1 MVKAVPRR
9 LVRTLLGVTLLAGVL
24 VHPSVPPAAAQAPA
38 SSGPTEHAYRVD
50 DVDPQLRSLP
60 GGRLVARSV
69 RVDPFTTIGASFT
82 SSAGGEARVRA
93 HLPSGWTPWFALHH
107 GHEGGASTDPVW
119 VGDAA
124 DGYEVRLPADAVGV
138 VVHLVR
144 PTGEAVELTRTP
156 DAATE
161 AANAAPPVQRRS
173 AWGAAPYRGTIRYND
188 RVTRGVVHHTVN
200 TNGYSADQVPGMLR
214 SIQAY
219 HQGSARNWPDIAYNF
234 IVDRFGTIWEAR
246 ARSYDR
252 LTRVSASSGTTED
265 TVTVA
270 FLGDGSSQAAPSAS
284 IRAMGRLLGWK
295 LRKHGL
301 RPTRANVV
309 AHREIGQ
316 TSCPGA
322 ALLAQVPT
330 IERIAIEGNPPSGPF
345 YDVPWTDSDARA
357 VDWAADEEI
366 IPGFEDLTFR
376 PRRPASRAD
385 TVVWV
390 WRLAGRPSGASHPFT
405 DVPEGA
411 PYEEALQWASGAGI
425 VRGVTATRF
434 GPGQDSTRQEFV
446 DLLWR
451 WVGSPE
457 VAVDHRFTDV
467 GARESLD
474 WASASDLVTGAGFRP
489 SAVVLRVTAAAFL
502 HHLRPFEDVGRGH
515 VARRAVDWARAHVIA
530 GGFPDHT
537 FRPADAVTRG
547 QAAGWVWRFLDRPP
561 GGPSGAAP
569 SGHDL
574 DRATAVTW
582 LWEAAG
588 SPTVTL
594 PSGYTD
600 VAGAP
605 HEMAAAWAQDFG
617 LFPDVVAPTFAAS
630 TVVTRAQFVRALY
643 RLAGLPNA
651 WDGPPPGTVRF

>member
-1 MVKAVPRR
+1 MAATDRGRTITGVVKAVPRR
-9 LVRTLLGVTLLAGVL
+9 LVPTLLGVALLAGVL
-24 VHPSVPPAAAQAPA
+24 AHPSMPAAAAQPQA
-38 SSGPTEHAYRVD
+38 SSAPVESAYRVD
-50 DVDPQLRSLP
+50 DVVPSLRALP
-60 GGRLVARSV
+60 GGRLVARAV
-69 RVDPFTTIGASFT
+69 GVDPFTTIGASFV
-82 SSAGGEARVRA
+82 SPSGGEGARAGPTCGRA
-93 HLPSGWTPWFALHH
+93 GPRGSPSTTATAAARPRTRCGWATRPTATRS
-107 GHEGGASTDPVW
+107 AS
-119 VGDAA
+119 
-124 DGYEVRLPADAVGV
+124 LADAVDV
-138 VVHLVR
+138 VLHLVR
-144 PTGEAVELTRTP
+144 PTGEPVELTPTV
-156 DAATE
+156 ATE
-161 AANAAPPVQRRS
+161 AGPVEVGNPAPPVQRRS

-246 ARSYDR
+246 AQSYDR

-270 FLGDGSSQAAPSAS
+270 FLGDGSAQAAPSAS

-301 RPTRANVV
+301 RPTRANIVG
-309 AHREIGQ
+309 HTEIGQ

-345 YDVPWTDSDARA
+345 YDVPWTDPDARA

-366 IPGFEDLTFR
+366 IPGYEDLTFR

-405 DVPEGA
+405 DVPDGA
-411 PYEEALQWASGAGI
+411 PYEEALQWASGEGI

-457 VAVDHRFTDV
+457 VAVDHHFTDA

-474 WASASDLVTGAGFRP
+474 WAAASDLVTGATFRP
-489 SAVVLRVTAAAFL
+489 SADVLRVTAAAFL
-502 HHLRPFEDVGRGH
+502 YRPTTVRGRRPEPRGPPGRGLGPGPRHRRGLPGPH
-515 VARRAVDWARAHVIA
+515 V
-530 GGFPDHT
+530 
-537 FRPADAVTRG
+537 
-547 QAAGWVWRFLDRPP
+547 PP
-561 GGPSGAAP
+561 G
-569 SGHDL
+569 
-574 DRATAVTW
+574 
-582 LWEAAG
+582 
-588 SPTVTL
+588 
-594 PSGYTD
+594 
-600 VAGAP
+600 
-605 HEMAAAWAQDFG
+605 
-617 LFPDVVAPTFAAS
+617 
-630 TVVTRAQFVRALY
+630 
-643 RLAGLPNA
+643 
-651 WDGPPPGTVRF
+651 

>member
-1 MVKAVPRR
+1 VVKAVPRR

-345 YDVPWTDSDARA
+345 YDVPWTGRPTRRSS
-357 VDWAADEEI
+357 
-366 IPGFEDLTFR
+366 PGSRTSRSGPVGR
-376 PRRPASRAD
+376 PAGPTRWCGSGASRAARREPA
-385 TVVWV
+385 TPSPMS
-390 WRLAGRPSGASHPFT
+390 RKARPTRKPCSGPAARASSGA
-405 DVPEGA
+405 
-411 PYEEALQWASGAGI
+411 
-425 VRGVTATRF
+425 
-434 GPGQDSTRQEFV
+434 
-446 DLLWR
+446 
-451 WVGSPE
+451 
-457 VAVDHRFTDV
+457 
-467 GARESLD
+467 
-474 WASASDLVTGAGFRP
+474 
-489 SAVVLRVTAAAFL
+489 
-502 HHLRPFEDVGRGH
+502 
-515 VARRAVDWARAHVIA
+515 
-530 GGFPDHT
+530 
-537 FRPADAVTRG
+537 
-547 QAAGWVWRFLDRPP
+547 
-561 GGPSGAAP
+561 
-569 SGHDL
+569 
-574 DRATAVTW
+574 
-582 LWEAAG
+582 
-588 SPTVTL
+588 
-594 PSGYTD
+594 
-600 VAGAP
+600 
-605 HEMAAAWAQDFG
+605 
-617 LFPDVVAPTFAAS
+617 
-630 TVVTRAQFVRALY
+630 
-643 RLAGLPNA
+643 
-651 WDGPPPGTVRF
+651 